1 MAVKLLVVDDEKDIL
16 EFLKYNLEAN
26 NYIVET
32 AQDGVSA
39 LKKLKTYKP
48 SLVILDVMMPR
59 LNGVETCEEIR
70 KDPTFNDVVILF
82 LSARNE
88 EFTQVAC
95 YDAGADDFI
104 EKPIKIKLIIKKIEI
119 LLKKSKY
126 GIKAVN
132 GVILNDKNYTVSSD
146 GETHSLTKK
155 QFNLLQLLM
164 SKPDTVFKREK
175 IMQSIWGDTYVSG
188 RNLDVQI
195 TIIRKKIGQEK
206 IITIKGV
213 GYLFSDKSN

>member
-1 MAVKLLVVDDEKDIL
+1 MAIKLLVVDDEKDIL

-32 AQDGVSA
+32 AQDGISA
-39 LKKLKTYKP
+39 LKKLKSFKP
-48 SLVILDVMMPR
+48 SLIILDVMMPR
-59 LNGVETCEEIR
+59 LNGVETCEKIR
-70 KDPTFNDVVILF
+70 KDPTLNDVIILF
-82 LSARNE
+82 LSARSE

-119 LLKKSKY
+119 LLKKYISNKVSS
-126 GIKAVN
+126 IN
-132 GVILNDKNYTVSSD
+132 GVILNDKNYTVNSD
-146 GETHSLTKK
+146 GETYPLTKK
-155 QFNLLQLLM
+155 QFNLLELLI
-164 SKPDTVFKREK
+164 SKPNNVFKREK

-195 TIIRKKIGQEK
+195 RKIREKIGNNK
-206 IITIKGV
+206 IKTIKGV
-213 GYLFSDKSN
+213 GYLFTNK

>member
-48 SLVILDVMMPR
+48 SLIILDVMMPR

-126 GIKAVN
+126 GIEAVN

-175 IMQSIWGDTYVSG
+175 IMQCIWGDTYVSG

-213 GYLFSDKSN
+213 GYLFSEK

>member
-1 MAVKLLVVDDEKDIL
+1 MAIKLLVVDDEKDIL

-32 AQDGVSA
+32 AQDGISA
-39 LKKLKTYKP
+39 LKKLKSFKP
-48 SLVILDVMMPR
+48 SLIILDVMMPR
-59 LNGVETCEEIR
+59 LNGVETCEKIR
-70 KDPTFNDVVILF
+70 EDSTLNDVIILF

-119 LLKKSKY
+119 LLKKS
-126 GIKAVN
+126 IHNNSVTSFN
-132 GVILNDKNYTVSSD
+132 GVILNDKDYTVTSD
-146 GETHSLTKK
+146 GETYSLTKK
-155 QFNLLQLLM
+155 QFNLLELLM
-164 SKPDTVFKREK
+164 SKPDNVFKREK
-175 IMQSIWGDTYVSG
+175 IMQSIWLDTYVSG

-195 TIIRKKIGQEK
+195 RKIREKIGNNK
-206 IITIKGV
+206 IKTIKGV
-213 GYLFSDKSN
+213 GYLFTNK

>member
-1 MAVKLLVVDDEKDIL
+1 MAIKLLVVDDEKDIL

-32 AQDGVSA
+32 AQDGISA
-39 LKKLKTYKP
+39 LKKLKSFKP
-48 SLVILDVMMPR
+48 SLIILDVMMPR
-59 LNGVETCEEIR
+59 LNGVETCEKIR
-70 KDPTFNDVVILF
+70 KDPTLNDVIILF
-82 LSARNE
+82 LSARSE

-119 LLKKSKY
+119 LLKKYISNKVSS
-126 GIKAVN
+126 IN
-132 GVILNDKNYTVSSD
+132 GVILNDKNYTVNSD
-146 GETHSLTKK
+146 GETYPLTKK
-155 QFNLLQLLM
+155 QFHLLELLIPR
-164 SKPDTVFKREK
+164 PDNVFKREK

-195 TIIRKKIGQEK
+195 RKIREKIGNNK
-206 IITIKGV
+206 IKTIKGV
-213 GYLFSDKSN
+213 GYLFTNK

>member
-1 MAVKLLVVDDEKDIL
+1 MAIKLLVVDDEKDIL

-32 AQDGVSA
+32 AQDGISA
-39 LKKLKTYKP
+39 LKKLKNFKP
-48 SLVILDVMMPR
+48 SLIILDVMMPR
-59 LNGVETCEEIR
+59 LNGVETCEKIR
-70 KDPTFNDVVILF
+70 KDSTLNNVIILF

-119 LLKKSKY
+119 LLKKNINNKVSS
-126 GIKAVN
+126 IN
-132 GVILNDKNYTVSSD
+132 GVILNDKNYTVNSD
-146 GETHSLTKK
+146 GETYSLTKK

-164 SKPDTVFKREK
+164 SKPDNVFKREK
-175 IMQSIWGDTYVSG
+175 IMQSIWSDTYVSG

-195 TIIRKKIGQEK
+195 RKIREKIGNNK
-206 IITIKGV
+206 IKTIKGV
-213 GYLFSDKSN
+213 GYLFTNK

>member
-48 SLVILDVMMPR
+48 SLIILDVMMPR

-126 GIKAVN
+126 GIKAVK

-175 IMQSIWGDTYVSG
+175 IMQSVWGDTYVSG

>member
-48 SLVILDVMMPR
+48 SLIILDVMMPR

-175 IMQSIWGDTYVSG
+175 IMQSVWGDTYVSG

-213 GYLFSDKSN
+213 GYLFSVKSN

>member
-48 SLVILDVMMPR
+48 SLIILDVMMPR

-175 IMQSIWGDTYVSG
+175 IMQSVWGDTYVSG

>member
-48 SLVILDVMMPR
+48 SLIILDVMMPR

-104 EKPIKIKLIIKKIEI
+104 EKPIKIKLIIKK
-119 LLKKSKY
+119 LKYFLKK
-126 GIKAVN
+126 VN
-132 GVILNDKNYTVSSD
+132 MELK
-146 GETHSLTKK
+146 
-155 QFNLLQLLM
+155 LLM
-164 SKPDTVFKREK
+164 V
-175 IMQSIWGDTYVSG
+175 
-188 RNLDVQI
+188 
-195 TIIRKKIGQEK
+195 
-206 IITIKGV
+206 
-213 GYLFSDKSN
+213 

>member
-1 MAVKLLVVDDEKDIL
+1 MVHKLLVVDDEKDIL
-16 EFLKYNLEAN
+16 EFLKYNLEAK

-32 AQDGVSA
+32 AQDGISA
-39 LKKLKTYKP
+39 LRKLKTFKP
-48 SLVILDVMMPR
+48 SLIILDVMMPR
-59 LNGVETCEEIR
+59 LNGVETCEKIR
-70 KDPTFNDVVILF
+70 EDSTLNDVIILF

-119 LLKKSKY
+119 LLKTS
-126 GIKAVN
+126 IHNNSVTSFN
-132 GVILNDKNYTVSSD
+132 GVILNDKDYTVTSD
-146 GETHSLTKK
+146 GETYSLTKK
-155 QFNLLQLLM
+155 QFNLLELLM
-164 SKPDTVFKREK
+164 SKPDNVFKREK

-195 TIIRKKIGQEK
+195 RKIREKIGDNK
-206 IITIKGV
+206 IKTIKGV
-213 GYLFSDKSN
+213 GYLFTNK

>member
-48 SLVILDVMMPR
+48 SLIILDVMMPR

-175 IMQSIWGDTYVSG
+175 IMQSVWGDTYVSG

-213 GYLFSDKSN
+213 GYLFTDKSN

>member
-1 MAVKLLVVDDEKDIL
+1 MAIKLLVVDDEKDIL

-32 AQDGVSA
+32 AQDGISA
-39 LKKLKTYKP
+39 LKKLKSFKP
-48 SLVILDVMMPR
+48 SLIILDVMMPR
-59 LNGVETCEEIR
+59 LNGVETCEKIR
-70 KDPTFNDVVILF
+70 KDPTLNDVIILF
-82 LSARNE
+82 LSARSE

-119 LLKKSKY
+119 LLKKYINNKVSS
-126 GIKAVN
+126 IN
-132 GVILNDKNYTVSSD
+132 GVILNDKNYTVNSD
-146 GETHSLTKK
+146 GETYPLTKK
-155 QFNLLQLLM
+155 QFNLLELLI
-164 SKPDTVFKREK
+164 SKPDNVFKREK

-195 TIIRKKIGQEK
+195 RKIREKIGNNK
-206 IITIKGV
+206 IKTIKGV
-213 GYLFSDKSN
+213 GYLFTNK

>member
-1 MAVKLLVVDDEKDIL
+1 MGIKLLVVDDEKDIL
-16 EFLKYNLEAN
+16 EFLKYNLEAK

-32 AQDGVSA
+32 AQDGISA
-39 LKKLKTYKP
+39 LRKLKTFKP
-48 SLVILDVMMPR
+48 SLIILDVMMPR
-59 LNGVETCEEIR
+59 LNGVETCEKIIE
-70 KDPTFNDVVILF
+70 DSTLSDVIILF

-119 LLKKSKY
+119 LLKKS
-126 GIKAVN
+126 IHNNSVTSFN
-132 GVILNDKNYTVSSD
+132 GVILNDKDYTVTSD
-146 GETHSLTKK
+146 GETYSLTKK
-155 QFNLLQLLM
+155 QFNLLELLI
-164 SKPDTVFKREK
+164 SKPDNVFKREN

-195 TIIRKKIGQEK
+195 RKIREKIGNNK
-206 IITIKGV
+206 IKTIKGV
-213 GYLFSDKSN
+213 GYLFTNK

>member
-1 MAVKLLVVDDEKDIL
+1 MVHKLLVVDDEKDIL
-16 EFLKYNLEAN
+16 EFLKYNLEAK

-32 AQDGVSA
+32 AQDGISA
-39 LKKLKTYKP
+39 LRKLKTFKP
-48 SLVILDVMMPR
+48 SLIILDVMMPR
-59 LNGVETCEEIR
+59 LNGVETCEKIR
-70 KDPTFNDVVILF
+70 EDSTLNDVIILF

-119 LLKKSKY
+119 LLKKS
-126 GIKAVN
+126 IHNNSVTSIN
-132 GVILNDKNYTVSSD
+132 GVILNDKDYTVNSD
-146 GETHSLTKK
+146 GETYSLTKK
-155 QFNLLQLLM
+155 QFNLLELLM
-164 SKPDTVFKREK
+164 SKPDNVFKREK

-195 TIIRKKIGQEK
+195 RKIREKIGNNK
-206 IITIKGV
+206 IKTIKGV
-213 GYLFSDKSN
+213 GYLFTNK

>member
-1 MAVKLLVVDDEKDIL
+1 MVHKILVVDDEKDIL

-32 AQDGVSA
+32 AQDGISA
-39 LKKLKTYKP
+39 LKKLKSFKP
-48 SLVILDVMMPR
+48 SLIILDVMMPR
-59 LNGVETCEEIR
+59 LNGVETCEKIR
-70 KDPTFNDVVILF
+70 EDSTLNDVIILF

-104 EKPIKIKLIIKKIEI
+104 EKPIKVKLIIKKIEI
-119 LLKKSKY
+119 LLKKS
-126 GIKAVN
+126 IHNNSVTSFN
-132 GVILNDKNYTVSSD
+132 GVILNDKDYTVTSD
-146 GETHSLTKK
+146 GETYSLTKK
-155 QFNLLQLLM
+155 QFNLLELLM
-164 SKPDTVFKREK
+164 SKPDNVFKREK

-195 TIIRKKIGQEK
+195 RKIREKIGNNK
-206 IITIKGV
+206 IKTIKGV
-213 GYLFSDKSN
+213 GYLFTNK